1 MVLNSSPLSKRVK
14 SIAHW
19 RNGHPV
25 NMDSTALSGRIILSG
40 ASGMLGSALQRALA
54 TRGIP
59 TLQLMRRG
67 PAAAGQLQ
75 WNPGEERIIESPAP
89 LEGAVA
95 AIHLSGASVA
105 SHRWTDAYK
114 REMAASRVESTH
126 KLAKVLAALRTPPK
140 TFVVASAIGIYGDRG
155 DELLTE
161 ASQAG
166 SGFLANLC
174 RHWEA
179 AAEPAVQAGIRV
191 VHTRFGVVL
200 GPGHGAL
207 QQMLPPFRVGL
218 GARLGSGRQWM
229 SWVSLADVIAAILF
243 ALEQTKLAGPVNVTA
258 PNPLTNAEFTRALGQ
273 QLHRPAFLAVPAFAV
288 RMLFGQM
295 GDEALLASAR
305 VQPEKLLTSG
315 FRFSMPE
322 INRALR
328 AALEG

>member
-1 MVLNSSPLSKRVK
+1 
-14 SIAHW
+14 
-19 RNGHPV
+19 
-25 NMDSTALSGRIILSG
+25 
-40 ASGMLGSALQRALA
+40 
-54 TRGIP
+54 
-59 TLQLMRRG
+59 
-67 PAAAGQLQ
+67 
-75 WNPGEERIIESPAP
+75 
-89 LEGAVA
+89 
-95 AIHLSGASVA
+95 
-105 SHRWTDAYK
+105 
-114 REMAASRVESTH
+114 MAASRVESTH

-207 QQMLPPFRVGL
+207 QQMLPPFRLGL

-243 ALEQTKLAGPVNVTA
+243 ALGKQRWPDL
-258 PNPLTNAEFTRALGQ
+258 
-273 QLHRPAFLAVPAFAV
+273 
-288 RMLFGQM
+288 
-295 GDEALLASAR
+295 
-305 VQPEKLLTSG
+305 
-315 FRFSMPE
+315 
-322 INRALR
+322 
-328 AALEG
+328 